1 MVSGIIMASGLSV
14 RMGNCKLLMT
24 YNNKPMIQW
33 GMEAV
38 EKSSLSPK
46 LVVTGNEEIK
56 ALAQKV
62 NLTVV
67 VNEKGNLGQSES
79 IKLGVLNSE
88 EADGYAFIP
97 GDQPFISTSFIN
109 ALIQEFE
116 KAKNKIIVPIYKGT
130 RGNPV
135 IFPKRFEDE
144 LLSLQGDVG
153 GRVLLNKYKEYI
165 QFIDI
170 VEGKLLLDIDTKEE
184 YERLIKLNF

>member
-14 RMGNCKLLMT
+14 RMGNCKLLMP
-24 YNNKPMIQW
+24 YKNKPMIQW
-33 GMEAV
+33 VMEAV

-46 LVVTGNEEIK
+46 VVVTGNEEIK
-56 ALAQKV
+56 ALAKKV

-79 IKLGVLNSE
+79 IKLGVSNSK

-109 ALIQEFE
+109 VLIKEFE
-116 KAKNKIIVPIYKGT
+116 KDKNKIIVPIYKGA

-165 QFIDI
+165 QFIEI
-170 VEGKLLLDIDTKEE
+170 EEGELLLDIDTKEE
-184 YERLIKLNF
+184 YERLINDN